1 MSALNY
7 GEALRYQREIVGLSQ
22 FELAKQ
28 IGTSHQN
35 INRWER
41 GAVLPNIDFCFH
53 LANFYGIT
61 VDELFCVSDYPKV
74 TDTTSFGTAHYS
86 SEERELIKKYRELN
100 ALGKKL
106 VDTIIDTHLATMA
119 ESKQSKKS

>member
-1 MSALNY
+1 MPALNY
-7 GEALRYQREIVGLSQ
+7 GEALRYQREIIGLSQ

-61 VDELFCVSDYPKV
+61 VDELFCISDYPKV
-74 TDTTSFGTAHYS
+74 TDTMSVGTAHYS
-86 SEERELIKKYRELN
+86 SEERELIEKYRELN
-100 ALGKKL
+100 TPGKKL
-106 VDTIIDTHLATMA
+106 IDTTINTLLTTSIKV
-119 ESKQSKKS
+119 ETKKSN